1 MKVDSI
7 VCAETE
13 RRKIILWLN
22 NGEFFYIKNS
32 YMEVADKLKID
43 NFYEI
48 RKGIIVNMKYV
59 TDVIED
65 YVLLKG
71 LKTKYYLSRRKQ
83 KDFIDAFITWKM
95 DTASG

>member
-1 MKVDSI
+1 
-7 VCAETE
+7 
-13 RRKIILWLN
+13 
-22 NGEFFYIKNS
+22 
-32 YMEVADKLKID
+32 MEVADKLKID